1 MSTPEMPAQYVAD
14 HLVANPDFFNEYPEL
29 LARLRIPHVSGQ
41 AVSLVERQMQVLR
54 DKVEQLEEEKAGLIE
69 IARSNVEVSDRIQD
83 LTLALIGADTFDE
96 LVTALQDMLYD
107 HFQVEAVE
115 LRLLSHAEL
124 EQLADAEP
132 ARKRI
137 ADIFHAGEPVSGRF
151 AQVTTAEVF
160 GPQAGTIQSSAIVPL
175 LNSASYGL
183 LAIGSQDPERFTPD
197 KGNLFLRY
205 LAQVLN
211 QCLRRLALPGA

>member
-1 MSTPEMPAQYVAD
+1 MTQDTHPAQFVAD
-14 HLVANPDFFNEYPEL
+14 FLLANPDFFNEYPEI
-29 LARLRIPHVSGQ
+29 LARLRIPHASGQ

-54 DKVEQLEEEKAGLIE
+54 DKLEQMEEERAELIE
-69 IARSNVEVSDRIQD
+69 IARSNVQVSDRIQD

-96 LVTALQDMLYD
+96 LVTALQDVLYD
-107 HFQVEAVE
+107 YFQVEAVE
-115 LRLLSHAEL
+115 LRLLSHGEL
-124 EQLADAEP
+124 ERLNEAEP

-137 ADIFHAGEPVSGRF
+137 ADIFHAGDPVSGRF
-151 AQVTTAEVF
+151 AQATTAEVF
-160 GPQAGTIQSSAIVPL
+160 GPQAESIQSAAIVPL

-183 LAIGSQDPERFTPD
+183 LAIGSQNPERFTPD

-211 QCLRRLALPGA
+211 QCLRRLALPGV

>member
-1 MSTPEMPAQYVAD
+1 MTQDTTPAQFVAD
-14 HLVANPDFFNEYPEL
+14 YLIANPDFFNEYPEL
-29 LARLRIPHVSGQ
+29 LSRLRIPHASGQ

-54 DKVEQLEEEKAGLIE
+54 EKVEQMEDERADLIE
-69 IARSNVEVSDRIQD
+69 IARSNVQVSDRIQD

-115 LRLLSHAEL
+115 LRLLSHGEL
-124 EQLADAEP
+124 EQLGGAEP

-137 ADIFHAGEPVSGRF
+137 ADIFHAGEPISGRF
-151 AQVTTAEVF
+151 AQGTTMEVF
-160 GPQAGTIQSSAIVPL
+160 GPQAGTIQSAALVPL

-183 LAIGSQDPERFTPD
+183 LGIGSQDPERFTPD
-197 KGNLFLRY
+197 KGNLFLHY

-211 QCLRRLALPGA
+211 QCLRRLAIPGK